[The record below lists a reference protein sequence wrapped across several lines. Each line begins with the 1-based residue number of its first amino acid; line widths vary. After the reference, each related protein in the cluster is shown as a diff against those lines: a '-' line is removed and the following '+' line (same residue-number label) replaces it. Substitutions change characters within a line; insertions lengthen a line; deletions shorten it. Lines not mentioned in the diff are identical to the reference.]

1 MDLTNTLSVLWCA
14 LPTMHMRA
22 HANSRKLAL
31 QSFGL
36 QQTSGVLPCLSPEAS
51 RQEEHLINFAE
62 PNPLTK
68 EYDGIRWN
76 TQILWPSLRSE
87 FGVVV
92 TGNFATWSQINT
104 STHVNTPSQPSP
116 ISILK
121 VLNPRSCTALHRR
134 ACLHVYHCIMCL
146 PVHQCKWCSLAA
158 EQLVTTMCKAMT
170 NTCAPRN
177 SARCGSIASACD
189 FSCRDCSCCFL
200 HLLDVI
206 GSPKVH
212 SQP

>member
-1 MDLTNTLSVLWCA
+1 
-14 LPTMHMRA
+14 MHMRA

-104 STHVNTPSQPSP
+104 STHVTTTPG
-116 ISILK
+116 LA
-121 VLNPRSCTALHRR
+121 RHCTEGR
-134 ACLHVYHCIMCL
+134 VYMCIMCL